1 MKTAFKKTAGLLP
14 VLLLFCTGGQVK
26 AQAVISDP
34 LNTVQSTLIAGNT
47 ASTVIQAVEQAKKLQ
62 TTLDYVQKV
71 SATVRHAKM
80 FKDLVERQNRLNS
93 NCLNTLEQARAMKL
107 ENMAA
112 VTSSI
117 QNVVD
122 NNAAI
127 ISLTTNILTSDLKM
141 NDSERMEQLDGCLE
155 ELRRQESELAAIRQI
170 LAHSQTIKRNL
181 GLIAD

>member
-1 MKTAFKKTAGLLP
+1 MKKTGIVFFFMGMLLYSA
-14 VLLLFCTGGQVK
+14 TSR
-26 AQAVISDP
+26 AQLVVTDP
-34 LNTVQSTLIAGNT
+34 GNT
-47 ASTVIQAVEQAKKLQ
+47 AQGYINAANTGNTVKQMVEQAEKLQ

-71 SATVRHAKM
+71 SATVRRAKM
-80 FKDLVERQNRLNS
+80 FKDLIERQNRLNS